1 MGKCTRSRRLKE
13 AQSEGNPDVG
23 TLLGSD
29 PLTEALRGRIR
40 EALLTLFD
48 EELTQVLSAAKGER
62 VAARCGYRHGGR
74 ARELT
79 TGFGK
84 VDLVLPRGRLFTPA
98 GGQCE
103 WESHLLPRY
112 QRRAKAVDAAILGA
126 YLTGANTRR
135 IKRALWPLLR
145 EAPLSKSAVSRIVG
159 RLKSLFA
166 EWRTRSLAEREGRYL
181 YLDAIAL
188 KVRIARKVVS
198 APVLVALGV
207 DRQGRKEVLDLELC
221 PSEAEAA
228 WGGFVQGLAQR
239 GVKRPLLL
247 ILDGSPG
254 LAQAV
259 AATWPGVAVQRCT
272 VHKLRNLLRHAPKH
286 ALEEVKADYHRIVY
300 AASEAEAR
308 TAHRRFMAKWK
319 PLAPKVAA
327 SLLEAGEELLTFY
340 RFPASQWKALR
351 TTNAIERLH
360 EEFRRRVKTQGALPD
375 TQTAEVLLFG
385 LLASGQI
392 RMRRLDG
399 WQDMDQIPVRRSLK
413 AA

>member
-1 MGKCTRSRRLKE
+1 MEQCTRNHRLKE
-13 AQSEGNPDVG
+13 AQCEAGPNVG
-23 TLLGSD
+23 ALLGPD
-29 PLTEALRGRIR
+29 PLTEALRGKIR
-40 EALLTLFD
+40 EALVTLFD
-48 EELTQVLSAAKGER
+48 EELTQVLGAAKGER
-62 VAARCGYRHGGR
+62 VVTRCGYRHGAK

-79 TGFGK
+79 TGLGK
-84 VDLVLPRGRLFTPA
+84 VQLALPRGRLFAPE
-98 GGQCE
+98 GGERE

-112 QRRAKAVDAAILGA
+112 QRRARAVDAAILGA
-126 YLTGANTRR
+126 YLTGANSRR
-135 IKRALWPLLR
+135 IHRALSPLLR
-145 EAPLSKSAVSRIVG
+145 GAPLSKSAVSRIVG
-159 RLKSLFA
+159 RLKALFE
-166 EWRTRSLAEREGRYL
+166 EWRQRSLADQDLRYL

-188 KVRIARKVVS
+188 KVRVARKVVS
-198 APVLVALGV
+198 VPVLVGLGV
-207 DRQGRKEVLDLELC
+207 DRRGRKEVLDLELC
-221 PSEAEAA
+221 ASESTSA
-228 WGGFVQGLAQR
+228 WEGFVAGLTTR
-239 GVKRPLLL
+239 GLRAPVLV

-259 AATWPGVAVQRCT
+259 AATWPGAARQRCA

-286 ALEEVKADYHRIVY
+286 AVEEVKADFHRIVY
-300 AASEAEAR
+300 SAGAGEAR
-308 TAHRRFMAKWK
+308 TAYQRFLVKWRK
-319 PLAPKVAA
+319 LAPQVAA

-340 RFPASQWKALR
+340 RFPESQWKALR

-399 WQDMDQIPVRRSLK
+399 WQDMDQIPVRRSSK

>member
-1 MGKCTRSRRLKE
+1 MEKCTRSRRRKE
-13 AQSEGNPDVG
+13 AQSEGGPDVG
-23 TLLGSD
+23 TLLGPD
-29 PLTEALRGRIR
+29 PLTATLRGKIR

-48 EELTQVLSAAKGER
+48 EELTQVLSAARGER

-84 VDLVLPRGRLFTPA
+84 VHLVLPRGRLFTPE
-98 GGQCE
+98 GGERE

-112 QRRAKAVDAAILGA
+112 QRRARAVDAAILGA
-126 YLTGANTRR
+126 YLTGANSRR
-135 IKRALWPLLR
+135 IHRALSPLLR

-207 DRQGRKEVLDLELC
+207 DRRGRKEVLDLQLC
-221 PSEAEAA
+221 ASESTSA
-228 WGGFVQGLAQR
+228 WEGFVAGLTTR
-239 GVKRPLLL
+239 GLRAPVLV

-259 AATWPGVAVQRCT
+259 AATWPGAARQRCA

-286 ALEEVKADYHRIVY
+286 AAEEVKADFHRIVY
-300 AASEAEAR
+300 AAGAGEAR
-308 TAHRRFMAKWK
+308 TAYQRFMAKWK

-360 EEFRRRVKTQGALPD
+360 GEFRRRVKTQGSLPD

-399 WQDMDQIPVRRSLK
+399 WQDMDQIPVRRSSK